1 MLMRMAPVLF
11 VVLWSTGYIGSKL
24 GAADAE
30 PFTFLSLRF
39 LIVVALLLPVALYTR
54 AVMRGWLERAHA
66 MIAGALIHGA
76 CLGGVFWAIH
86 RGMPAGVSALI
97 VSLQPIA
104 TSVLAAALLG
114 ERLTARH
121 WLGLPLGLCGALLI
135 IAPKLQSAGA
145 LGGGVTIT
153 TVTAALISLAG
164 ITFGTLYQKRFAT
177 GIAIL
182 PGAIWQ
188 YVGALVVVGIGAL
201 LFETRTINWTPRFV
215 IALSWLVLAISIGAV
230 SLLMVMIRRSGV
242 ANISGLFYM
251 VPGITAVFAYVLFD
265 ERLDLIQ
272 MAGLILVSVAVL
284 LIVRTSVASSERRP

>member
-164 ITFGTLYQKRFAT
+164 ITFGTLYQKRF
-177 GIAIL
+177 
-182 PGAIWQ
+182 
-188 YVGALVVVGIGAL
+188 GAL